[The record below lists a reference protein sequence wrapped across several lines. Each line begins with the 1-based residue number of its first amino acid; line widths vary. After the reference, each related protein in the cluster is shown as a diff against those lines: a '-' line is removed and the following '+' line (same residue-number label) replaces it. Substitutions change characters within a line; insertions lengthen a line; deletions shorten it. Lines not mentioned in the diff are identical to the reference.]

1 MDISQ
6 FQSIQ
11 CPWPASDSVS
21 PASTPPTSWEELEP
35 CSPEAEIVLRVGIVH
50 CTIRVPQGMNRRGR
64 ELVEQFVSTAPTLEP
79 SSALELCCLF
89 MHYVMH
95 EAIQDRGDLEMKI
108 LQHVLNTVHVD
119 LLQNENIHA
128 VLSEMN
134 QDKSRHQCILQAYF
148 QACKET
154 RSSGF
159 VGTSSLFSDVDN
171 GHAQIFALFNGQGV
185 ESYFDEL
192 LAAYDIYH
200 PQIASIIGAVSESLK
215 HLAHDDRF
223 KAMFPRGL
231 DVDQWLRMPESR
243 PNAHYLTCAP
253 ISFPLVGLSQFVQYA
268 IACINL
274 GLSPGE
280 VRHVFAGAIGH
291 SQGIVVAAFVAA
303 ADSWDS
309 LCNAAQQA
317 IKMLFWIGCRC
328 QQQIHDIHPASVVSS
343 CMLSIKGLSQTDV
356 QRHLDELNLCL
367 PAEEA
372 VYLALVNGPEQLVVA
387 GLPLSLRALDQKISQ
402 GQTQAKSTKVSSGR
416 VPFSQSH
423 PVAHT
428 RFLAITAPFHS
439 PYLQD
444 AESQLL
450 RDLADVSL
458 SGSQLAFPVF
468 HTETAQNLQK
478 TGDIVPHLIEM
489 ICTRRVQFEKVVG
502 TTLAGVTHVLDFGP
516 GGEVGIGSLV
526 NHQREGTGLRTL
538 ILSTTLGVAS
548 SHNSTLGSE
557 SELYTQNG
565 PVIYNPAWDAEFT
578 PRLMRSVWE
587 SRHLVDTKF
596 SRLLGVP
603 PVMVAGMTPTTTASE
618 FVAAIMNAGYHVELA
633 CGGFPDRNSMHQGI
647 LATAAAIAP
656 GRGITCN
663 VIYANPRAM
672 AWQIPLLIE
681 LRKSGIPITG
691 LTIGAGIPSLEIVRG
706 YLTDMSLTHLAL
718 KPGSKDA
725 IDGVLAIAQANPT
738 CPIILQWTGGRG
750 GGHHSSE
757 DFHEP
762 LLDRYGQ
769 IRSHRNV
776 ILVVGSGF
784 GNAEETYPYL
794 TGTWSHQFGRAPM
807 PVDAILLGSRVMAAK
822 EAQTSEDV
830 KRLICSTPGVSNKDW
845 EQTYERPTGG
855 IISVRS
861 EMGEPIHKLAT
872 RGVMLWAELD
882 KSIFSLPRGEQK
894 AALLA
899 RKPYIVKRL
908 NDDFQKVWF
917 GRDVNGATVDL
928 HEMTYAEVWDR
939 MIDLL
944 YMKGTQEWIDPSWQ
958 ALVWDYTRRLEERLG
973 KKQRRLLQRTDQLDQ
988 PRQFRDLLFSE
999 YPQAH
1004 VDVLTAADVEYLHLL
1019 SHRRGQ
1025 KPVPFLT
1032 VLDED
1037 FEYWFKKDSLWQS
1050 ERLEAVVGQD
1060 VGRVCILHGPVAA
1073 QYTKTVDEPVKSI
1086 LDDIHN
1092 THVAWI
1098 LRDQYVDD
1106 LARIPS
1112 AAKKRKNQPYW
1123 PVAGVHMSPD
1133 QDGKTIRYYVSE
1145 NPADLPSPEVWLR
1158 LLADATTAPWC
1169 HAVLTEKNIVQ
1180 GRILAFNPLLR
1191 LFTVKPGLVAEIRN
1205 PQAPNE
1211 AEIILK
1217 EIERDGRGR
1226 EHVLAIAS
1234 LRCSHEGLI
1243 TLTLSDQ
1250 TVDGRAP
1257 AHLVFRFQFQ
1267 PRGGAPSIHELMPNR
1282 NQRIQQFYRSIWI
1295 GGQQMPSTPEFVFR
1309 GEDLVLDRD
1318 VIRRFARSLSN
1329 RSPVYNSSCFQGL
1342 LVAPLDLAIAVAWK
1356 PIMSCL
1362 FPDVVSGDM
1371 LRLLH
1376 LSNGFELC
1384 DGATPLQEGDHVW
1397 SDGRLTA
1404 VTVKKGSSKVVE
1416 AEGTIYRQDKPV
1428 IRLKSKFIMLGSY
1441 TDSGPTFETKEDK
1454 WRLPLVMRKDVAL
1467 LQSRTWFRPEGKI
1480 DLLDYLHHTV
1490 EIQTTSRTWFRD
1502 AESTPKL
1509 KVEGRVIWQSDSLS
1523 ESVVLGSICFSDAAP
1538 SARNPVT
1545 EYLQR
1550 HGTSNTGD
1558 NFIFDA
1564 PRPLV
1569 QDLTFTAPD
1578 SGCEYARESGDCNP
1592 IHLSCLFA
1600 RYAGHD
1606 TRVTHGMF
1614 TSGYV
1619 RGLIASH
1626 LARGDETRVRSW
1638 SCTFD
1643 DKVCPGDKLS
1653 IELKHVG
1660 MSGGKMLIA
1669 AQVQNVLTGV
1679 KVLSGQASIVQPTTA
1694 YIFTGQGSQQ
1704 LGMGMILHESSP
1716 TARQIWTAADEFFE
1730 NTYGFSITHIVR
1742 NNPKELTVYFG
1753 GARGRAIRENYMSLT
1768 FDAVD
1773 DDGTT
1778 KCKPIFPSVNRTS
1791 RSHRFVSVDG
1801 LLHETQFTQPALALM
1816 EIARFEDMRSRGV
1829 VEDASLFAG
1838 HSLGEYVALTVMG
1851 RVFSVQKVAGLVF
1864 YRGLSMQNAV
1874 QQDSHGA
1881 TQYSMCAV
1889 NPTRVSKSF
1898 GQDDLSWCVAEIAR
1912 QAKGLLEIVNYNVLS
1927 LQYVCAGDLR
1937 GLATLTEL
1945 MNALASRSLG
1955 TLSKPAMQRFIQHS
1969 LAGLDGCTGPVIL
1982 KRGQATIPLK
1992 VNVPFHSSLLRPG
2005 VPSFRRF
2012 LSRNLAESSIQPQ
2025 QLVGKYIPNLTAKPF
2040 ELSKAY
2046 VESVLALT
2054 ESPVLE
2060 HLLYKWESMEN
2071 GECDERDL
2079 FPW

>member
-1 MDISQ
+1 M
-6 FQSIQ
+6 Q

-21 PASTPPTSWEELEP
+21 QASTPLTPWEELES
-35 CSPEAEIVLRVGIVH
+35 CSPEAEIVLQVGIIH
-50 CTIRVPQGMNRRGR
+50 CTVRVPRGMDRRGQ
-64 ELVEQFVSTAPTLEP
+64 ELIEQFVPTASTLEP

-89 MHYVMH
+89 MHYMMH
-95 EAIQDRGDLEMKI
+95 EIMQDGGGDLDMAI
-108 LQHVLNTVHVD
+108 LHHVLNTVHVD
-119 LLQNENIHA
+119 LLQNENIHT
-128 VLSEMN
+128 VLSAMS
-134 QDKSRHQCILQAYF
+134 QDKSRHQSILQAYF
-148 QACKET
+148 QACKAT
-154 RSSGF
+154 RSPGSA
-159 VGTSSLFSDVDN
+159 GTSRLLSAVDK
-171 GHAQIFALFNGQGV
+171 GHARIFALFNGQGV

-200 PQIASIIGAVSESLK
+200 PQVASIIRAVSESLT

-223 KAMFPRGL
+223 EALFPHGL

-243 PNAHYLTCAP
+243 PDAPYLTSAP
-253 ISFPLVGLSQFVQYA
+253 VSFPLVGLSQFVQYA

-280 VRHVFAGAIGH
+280 LRHVFRGAIGH

-303 ADSWDS
+303 ANSWDS

-317 IKMLFWIGCRC
+317 VELLFWIGCRC
-328 QQQIHDIHPASVVSS
+328 QQQLQDVGPASVLSS
-343 CMLSIKGLSQTDV
+343 CMLSVKGLSQADL
-356 QRHLDELNLCL
+356 QRHLDELNLHL

-387 GLPLSLRALDQKISQ
+387 GLPLSLRALDQKIGQ
-402 GQTQAKSTKVSSGR
+402 GQNKAQSTKTSTGR
-416 VPFSQSH
+416 IPFSQRR
-423 PVAHT
+423 PVVHT
-428 RFLAITAPFHS
+428 RFLSITAPFHS

-444 AESQLL
+444 AETQLM
-450 RDLADVSL
+450 RDLADVSLADVSL
-458 SGSQLAFPVF
+458 SGSRLAFPVF
-468 HTETAQNLQK
+468 HTETAQNLQES
-478 TGDIVPHLIEM
+478 GNIVPHLINM
-489 ICTRRVQFEKVVG
+489 ICTRRVQFENVVG

-538 ILSTTLGVAS
+538 ILGATRGVIS
-548 SHNSTLGSE
+548 SHNSMLGSE
-557 SELYTQNG
+557 SELYTHNG
-565 PVIYNPAWDAEFT
+565 PVLCNTAWDAEFT
-578 PRLMRSVWE
+578 PRLMQSPCE

-618 FVAAIMNAGYHVELA
+618 FVAATMNAGYHVELA
-633 CGGFPDRNSMHQGI
+633 CGGFPDRNSMREGI

-681 LRKSGIPITG
+681 LSKSGIPITG

-706 YLTDMSLTHLAL
+706 YLTDLSLTHLAL
-718 KPGSKDA
+718 KPGSKEG
-725 IDGVLAIAQANPT
+725 IDGVLAIARANPT
-738 CPIILQWTGGRG
+738 YPIILQWTGGRG

-762 LLDRYGQ
+762 LLDRYAQ
-769 IRSHRNV
+769 IRSHHNV

-784 GNAEETYPYL
+784 GNAEQTYPYL
-794 TGTWSHQFGRAPM
+794 TGSWSHQFGRAPM
-807 PVDAILLGSRVMAAK
+807 PVDGILLGSRVMAAK
-822 EAQTSEDV
+822 EAHTSEDV
-830 KRLICSTPGVSNKDW
+830 KKAICDTPGVGNENW
-845 EQTYERPTGG
+845 ELTYERPAGG

-882 KSIFSLPRGEQK
+882 KSVFSLPRGEQK

-899 RKPYIVKRL
+899 RKTYFLKRL
-908 NDDFQKVWF
+908 NEDFQKVWF
-917 GRDVNGATVDL
+917 GRDVHGATVDL

-944 YMKGTQEWIDPSWQ
+944 YLKVSQEWIDPSWQ

-973 KKQRRLLQRTDQLDQ
+973 KNQHTLLQRTDQLDQ
-988 PRQFRDLLFSE
+988 PDQFRDMLFSQ

-1004 VDVLTAADVEYLHLL
+1004 VDVLTAADVEYIHLI
-1019 SHRRGQ
+1019 SRRRGQ

-1073 QYTKTVDEPVKSI
+1073 QYTKTVDEPVQSI
-1086 LDDIHN
+1086 LDGIHN
-1092 THVAWI
+1092 TYVAWI
-1098 LRDQYVDD
+1098 LRDQYVGD
-1106 LARIPS
+1106 LAQIPS
-1112 AAKKRKNQPYW
+1112 AARQRRAHPHW
-1123 PVAGVHMSPD
+1123 PVMGVHLAPQ
-1133 QDGKTIRYYVSE
+1133 QDGKTARYIVSE
-1145 NPADLPSPEVWLR
+1145 NPEDLPLPEVWLG
-1158 LLADATTAPWC
+1158 LLADTTAAPWC

-1180 GRILAFNPLLR
+1180 DRVVASNPIMR
-1191 LFTVKPGLVAEIRN
+1191 LFAAKPGLVAEVWN

-1211 AEIILK
+1211 TEIILK
-1217 EIERDGRGR
+1217 EIEKNGRDG
-1226 EHVLAIAS
+1226 EQVLAVAS
-1234 LRCSHEGLI
+1234 LRCSPEGQI

-1250 TVDGRAP
+1250 TVVGRAP
-1257 AHLVFRFQFQ
+1257 ADLVFRFQFQ
-1267 PRGGAPSIHELMPNR
+1267 PRDGAPSIHEVMPDR
-1282 NQRIQQFYRSIWI
+1282 NQGIKQFYRSIWI
-1295 GGQQMPSTPEFVFR
+1295 GEHNLLSTPDFVFR
-1309 GEDLVLDRD
+1309 GENIVLDRE
-1318 VIRRFARSLSN
+1318 VIRRFARSVSN
-1329 RSPVYNSSCFQGL
+1329 RNPVYYNSRSQAL

-1376 LSNGFELC
+1376 LSNEFQLC
-1384 DGATPLQEGDHVW
+1384 DGATPLQEGDHLS

-1404 VTVKKGSSKVVE
+1404 VTIKKGSGKVIE
-1416 AEGTIYRQDKPV
+1416 AEGTIYRQGMPV
-1428 IRLKSKFIMLGSY
+1428 VRLKSKFILLGSY
-1441 TDSGPTFETKEDK
+1441 DDYESTFETKEEK
-1454 WRLPLVMRKDVAL
+1454 WRLPLATKKDAAL
-1467 LQSRTWFRPEGKI
+1467 LRSRMWFRPEGKI
-1480 DLLDYLHHTV
+1480 DLLDHLHHMV
-1490 EIQTTSRTWFRD
+1490 EVQTTSRTWFMD
-1502 AESTPKL
+1502 ADSIPKL
-1509 KVEGRVIWQSDSLS
+1509 KVEGQVVWQSDSGS
-1523 ESVVLGSICFSDAAP
+1523 ELVVLGSICFSNAAP

-1550 HGTSNTGD
+1550 HGSLSTGD
-1558 NFIFDA
+1558 NCIFDV

-1569 QDLTFTAPD
+1569 QDLTVTVPD
-1578 SGCEYARESGDCNP
+1578 AGREYARESGDCNP
-1592 IHLSCLFA
+1592 IHLSGLFA

-1619 RGLIASH
+1619 RGLVASH
-1626 LARGDETRVRSW
+1626 LARSDETRVRSW
-1638 SCTFD
+1638 LCTFD
-1643 DKVCPGDKLS
+1643 DKVCAGDQLA
-1653 IELKHVG
+1653 IQINHVG
-1660 MSGGKMLIA
+1660 MSGGKMLVA
-1669 AQVQNVLTGV
+1669 VQVHNVLTGV
-1679 KVLSGQASIVQPTTA
+1679 KVLSGQASIAQPTTA
-1694 YIFTGQGSQQ
+1694 YVFTGQGSQQ
-1704 LGMGMILHESSP
+1704 PGMGMALYESSP
-1716 TARQIWTAADEFFE
+1716 AAQQIWKAADEFFE
-1730 NTYGFSITHIVR
+1730 NTYGFSITNIVR
-1742 NNPKELTVYFG
+1742 SNPKELTVHFG
-1753 GARGRAIRENYMSLT
+1753 GARGRAIRKNYMSLT

-1773 DDGTT
+1773 DNGKTN
-1778 KCKPIFPSVNRTS
+1778 CKPIFPNINRTS
-1791 RSHRFVSVDG
+1791 RSHRFRSVDG

-1838 HSLGEYVALTVMG
+1838 HSLGEYVALTAMG
-1851 RVFSVQKVAGLVF
+1851 RIFSVQKVAGLVF

-1874 QQDSHGA
+1874 QQDSDGA

-1889 NPTRVSKSF
+1889 NPTRVSKGFS
-1898 GQDDLSWCVAEIAR
+1898 QDDLSWCVAEIAR
-1912 QAKGLLEIVNYNVLS
+1912 QTKGLLEIVNYNVLS

-1937 GLATLTEL
+1937 GLATLTDL

-1955 TLSKPAMQRFIQHS
+1955 TLSKPGMQRFIQDS
-1969 LAGLDGCTGPVIL
+1969 LTALDGCTGPVVL
-1982 KRGQATIPLK
+1982 KRGRATIPLK

-2005 VPSFRRF
+2005 VQSFRQF
-2012 LSRNLAESSIQPQ
+2012 LSRNLAESSIQPE
-2025 QLVGKYIPNLTAKPF
+2025 QLVGKYIPNLTARPF

-2046 VESVLALT
+2046 VEGVLALT

-2060 HLLYKWESMEN
+2060 HLLCNWESMET
-2071 GECDERDL
+2071 GGYDERDL